1 MSPHIAHTTTM
12 SDDNHTPIEKDESVI
27 NELLTKSLKSAAKIA
42 EQKEREEQ
50 QRNSPVLVDQSDM
63 TNLTPAG
70 LL

>member
-1 MSPHIAHTTTM
+1 M
-12 SDDNHTPIEKDESVI
+12 SDGNHTPIEKDETVI

-42 EQKEREEQ
+42 EQKEREDL
-50 QRNSPVLVDQSDM
+50 QRNEPVQMDYSDM

>member
-1 MSPHIAHTTTM
+1 M
-12 SDDNHTPIEKDESVI
+12 SDDNHTPIEKDDNVI

-42 EQKEREEQ
+42 EQKEREEL
-50 QRNSPVLVDQSDM
+50 QRNQPVPMDLSDM